1 MHHHFFQRQALG
13 DVVDAD
19 HYAASA
25 PAHQRIE
32 GQGVMPG
39 IFTFGPGHPL
49 NLRYPMLLDTFLE
62 LWQERLERL
71 EGEKDRLVQS
81 FIQRRA

>member
-1 MHHHFFQRQALG
+1 
-13 DVVDAD
+13 
-19 HYAASA
+19 
-25 PAHQRIE
+25 
-32 GQGVMPG
+32 MPG

-62 LWQERLERL
+62 LWKERLERL
-71 EGEKDRLVQS
+71 EGEKDRLVQG